1 MRLLQIYTARQ
12 LLRLCMWIF
21 VKAEGMMD
29 DYERH
34 YRLGRRDKT

>member
-12 LLRLCMWIF
+12 LLRLSKWIF
-21 VKAEGMMD
+21 VKAEAMMD

-34 YRLGRRDKT
+34 YRQGRPDKT